1 MERRIIQTHS
11 ILRCVAGRYE
21 KTVSVMAKWR
31 TLGLFASL
39 LFLAPLARSIPP
51 EVPEENLP
59 IAPRA
64 VLPGSGPEK
73 EDAVGD
79 GLSLDAAVTR
89 LVSFN
94 YDLRTKYQDIPEARA
109 DELTASLRNPP
120 AIFLSGSQWPY
131 GRYSPQRPGTPA
143 YEITPAETVD
153 YSGKRKSHMR
163 EAHLATREIEARYQ
177 NAVRLEIDR
186 LYDAYVDVLE
196 GREVVRA
203 VQSDLREL
211 AELAALSREGPQAQA
226 DRIALRQFK
235 AQTALKEAMGEWTQ
249 RKRNLAALLA
259 LPADKAD
266 ELAISGSLDDR
277 SPMPPP
283 VEELI
288 RLALETRPDLAA
300 QRLGIEHDRAI
311 VQVTRAERFDDAAVF
326 WTPYEVQ
333 DNSPVNK
340 KSSTGWGGGTLF
352 ALPLFDR
359 NQGVIARAQINLQQ
373 RQVEMEGL
381 ERQTINDVRQ
391 AWIEYTASRQ
401 AVQQYEGEGVPAAG
415 RVAEAMYR
423 QYLEKK
429 EGIDAL
435 LEARA
440 TYGEM
445 ARLYREER
453 VRHRR
458 AMLKVN
464 TAVGKR
470 ILP

>member
-1 MERRIIQTHS
+1 MERRTIQPHS
-11 ILRCVAGRYE
+11 ILRSIAGRYE
-21 KTVSVMAKWR
+21 KSVGVMAKWR

-39 LFLAPLARSIPP
+39 LFLAPLARSMPP
-51 EVPEENLP
+51 DAPEENLP
-59 IAPRA
+59 MAPRA

-73 EDAVGD
+73 EDAADD

-89 LVSFN
+89 LLAFN

-120 AIFLSGSQWPY
+120 AIFLSGNQFPY
-131 GRYSPQRPGTPA
+131 GRYSPQKPGTPA

-203 VQSDLREL
+203 VQADLREL
-211 AELAALSREGPQAQA
+211 ADLVAMSREGPQAQA

-235 AQTALKEAMGEWTQ
+235 AQAALKEAMAELTR
-249 RKRNLAALLA
+249 RKRTLAALLA
-259 LPADKAD
+259 IPADKAD
-266 ELAISGSLDDR
+266 DLLVSGSLDDR
-277 SPMPPP
+277 SPLAPP

-288 RLALETRPDLAA
+288 RLALESRPDLAA
-300 QRLGIEHDRAI
+300 QRLGIEHDQAI

-333 DNSPVNK
+333 DNSPQNK
-340 KSSTGWGGGTLF
+340 KSSTGWGGGALF
-352 ALPLFDR
+352 ALPLFNR
-359 NQGVIARAQINLQQ
+359 NQGVIARAQLNLQQ
-373 RQVEMEGL
+373 RQIEVEGM

-401 AVQQYEGEGVPAAG
+401 AVQQYEEEGLPAAG
-415 RVAEAMYR
+415 RVAEAMHR

-429 EGIDAL
+429 DGFDAL

-445 ARLYREER
+445 ARLYREAR

>member
-1 MERRIIQTHS
+1 M
-11 ILRCVAGRYE
+11 
-21 KTVSVMAKWR
+21 
-31 TLGLFASL
+31 
-39 LFLAPLARSIPP
+39 PP
-51 EVPEENLP
+51 DAPEENLP
-59 IAPRA
+59 MAPRA
-64 VLPGSGPEK
+64 VLPGAGPKK
-73 EDAVGD
+73 EDAAGD
-79 GLSLDAAVTR
+79 GLSLDASVTR
-89 LVSFN
+89 LLAFN

-120 AIFLSGSQWPY
+120 AIFLSGGQLPY
-131 GRYSPQRPGTPA
+131 GRYSPERPGTPE
-143 YEITPAETVD
+143 YEVTPAETVD

-163 EAHLATREIEARYQ
+163 EARWETRVTEARYQ

-186 LYDAYVDVLE
+186 LYDAYVDALE
-196 GREVVRA
+196 GREIVRVVQA
-203 VQSDLREL
+203 ELREL

-235 AQTALKEAMGEWTQ
+235 AQAALKEAMEEWAQ
-249 RKRNLAALLA
+249 RNRNLAALLA
-259 LPADKAD
+259 MPADKAED
-266 ELAISGSLDDR
+266 LVVSGSLDDR

-288 RLALETRPDLAA
+288 RLALESRPDLAA
-300 QRLGIEHDRAI
+300 QRLGIEHDQAI

-333 DNSPVNK
+333 NNSPVNK
-340 KSSTGWGGGTLF
+340 KSSTGWGGGMLF
-352 ALPLFDR
+352 AVPLFDR

-373 RQVEMEGL
+373 RHIEMEGL
-381 ERQTINDVRQ
+381 ERLTINDVRQ
-391 AWIEYTASRQ
+391 ACIEYTASRQ
-401 AVQQYEGEGVPAAG
+401 AVQQYEEEGLPAAG
-415 RVAEAMYR
+415 RIAEAMYR

-429 EGIDAL
+429 GGIDAL

-440 TYGEM
+440 NYGEM
-445 ARLYREER
+445 ARLYREAR